1 MIIATIA
8 VNSKLLHLYQQ
19 LFMPSTSTL
28 CQWLFPSSLDAF
40 PFLCLY
46 PASPGGI
53 KTSSSSP
60 SPIPTS
66 NHDAWTLEI
75 LSPRSPTV
83 FQPDQP
89 FAYPSYLL
97 LLSGVVA
104 LSMAFYNT
112 LLRIAGHNWSAWN
125 AARTSPIIY
134 AHVAPEPA
142 PPHRRTRTPS
152 SPFNRRTKQLLLTAF
167 ALLSQTAVST
177 PVISL
182 KSERFDKDALRK
194 HRGFLGL
201 LATPTL
207 TDSTLCAIQ
216 HTMRIDSSG
225 FHALMSDHQN
235 VIQAVMDT
243 GASHSCSPSAADF
256 LPGSLQPL
264 DRPIKIG
271 GIAGDLPVTHAG
283 TLQWETLG
291 DDGSVVK
298 FQTKGLLV
306 PALPTRLFSPQSYLR
321 EDQRLED
328 HFRVFHNRTEWH
340 ERERKLCTVHHCPRT
355 FLPKIVLFRSG
366 STVKTLEAMAG
377 CVTSETNQNLTP
389 AKKHWIRW
397 HFKLGHLG
405 FKMVRELGL
414 GGFLDTA
421 AFTLFRIIGSDAKV
435 PKCAA
440 CQFGQQ
446 TLRPDGTTHV
456 TKVREGGLKKDI
468 LQPGQLTFMDHIE
481 STNRGR
487 LFHTAG
493 RELDAN
499 KFRGSTLFVDAATN
513 RLHAEHQV
521 TLSANE
527 TISSKTRYERLA
539 QTYGVD
545 VQAYHTDNGVFKSQA
560 FLKAVTD
567 QKQTIRFSGV
577 SAKWQNGAAE
587 GAVRI
592 VVSRA
597 RTMMIHAALH
607 WPEIHDEELWPMA
620 VDYAIHL
627 YNNTPQ
633 PHSGLSPNEIFSG
646 TKSDHQALKNAH
658 TWGCPVYVLDP
669 KIADGH
675 KLPKW
680 RPRARRAQFM
690 GVSPIHAETVHV
702 VRNLNTGFLSP
713 QCHVVFDDWFETTY
727 SDEDTPPSV
736 WAEMQIYQRYKV
748 ELDHDDIIPSLRD
761 EWLTSDELHERHNLP
776 PSRVEPRDG
785 RITSQE
791 ANPVMPTNRDRTST
805 TLVLPESQK
814 PWPFTTIPQ
823 STEPAEHP
831 SIPRETSDA
840 SPTPSVPREA
850 PLPPPL
856 PREPSPARRSSRHIK
871 QKQMYVPE
879 DGTTTHVHIPGRS
892 RPTMSF
898 ARAISMLLVASTST
912 PHCHIHYANSL
923 GTDPD
928 TEHVDSIYP
937 GIMQDPSAVLSFAHK
952 AKAYNPDLPSVREAL
967 TGPNSEEF
975 WTAMDKEI
983 ASLEEM
989 ETWKI
994 VPRGQLAHNASV
1006 IPGTWAM
1013 RIKRKPDGSLSKF
1026 KARFCVRGDMMQQG
1040 LHFSDSSYSPVVGW
1054 PTIRSTLVMAASL
1067 GLHTRQVDFINA
1079 FCQASQ
1085 KEPLFIELPQYYKVK
1100 GREQED
1106 LVLCLEKSLYGQVNA
1121 PKLFFEHISE
1131 GLNKVGFTPS
1141 ESDPCLFINHEDDIM
1156 VLQYVD
1162 DQIWIAKDPSKIEK
1176 RVQEL
1181 TELGHLLTIEEDTNM
1196 FGFLGIDISR
1206 EGDQVELT
1214 QKGLTDKVI
1223 RYLDMDKSV
1232 SKELTPA
1239 AANPLGTDKDG
1250 QNFDEDW
1257 SYPAAIGMLLYLSS
1271 NTRPD
1276 IQFAVHQAARF
1287 SHAPKQ
1293 SHARAV
1299 KRIVRYLAATTNDGT
1314 LSRGIR
1320 FKPDLTSGLDMYV
1333 DADYAGLFGCED
1345 DQDPTSV
1352 KSRTG
1357 FVLTLFNCPVL
1368 WSSKLQT
1375 DICLSSTAAEYVAF
1389 SMGMRELLPMR
1400 ELVKEVAN
1408 VLGLHDIK
1416 DSLVRSTVF
1425 EDNQGCLSL
1434 VNVPRMS
1441 PRNKYLALK
1450 YHFFRNHIGEK
1461 KGIIAKYIRSAEQKA
1476 DIFTKGLTGEAFSH
1490 IRLLLMGW

>member
-1 MIIATIA
+1 M
-8 VNSKLLHLYQQ
+8 S
-19 LFMPSTSTL
+19 
-28 CQWLFPSSLDAF
+28 FPSSHDAF
-40 PFLCLY
+40 NLHRIS
-46 PASPGGI
+46 PASPEGI
-53 KTSSSSP
+53 KTS
-60 SPIPTS
+60 PTS
-66 NHDAWTLEI
+66 LPKLKHVAWTFELTH
-75 LSPRSPTV
+75 PRSQFV
-83 FQPDQP
+83 FQRAPA

-125 AARTSPIIY
+125 KVRSAPILY
-134 AHVAPEPA
+134 ASAGPPEPI
-142 PPHRRTRTPS
+142 PRHRRTRPPR
-152 SPFNRRTKQLLLTAF
+152 SPFDRRTKKLLLTAF
-167 ALLSQTAVST
+167 ALLNQTAVSN
-177 PVISL
+177 PIISL
-182 KSERFDKDALRK
+182 KSERLNTDAFRK
-194 HRGFLGL
+194 HRDFFGL

-207 TDSTLCAIQ
+207 TESTLCAIQ
-216 HTMRIDSSG
+216 HTIRLDSSS
-225 FHALMSDHQN
+225 FHALMSDHQS

-243 GASHSCSPSAADF
+243 GASHSCSPSVDDF
-256 LPGSLQPL
+256 LPGSLKPL
-264 DRPIKIG
+264 NTPIKIG
-271 GIAGDLPVTHAG
+271 GIAGDLPVTHEG

-291 DDGSVVK
+291 DDGSIVDFK
-298 FQTKGLLV
+298 TQGLLV

-321 EDQRLED
+321 DHQRLED

-340 ERERKLCTVHHCPRT
+340 ERERKLCTVSHCPRT
-355 FLPKIVLFRSG
+355 FLPKIVLFRAG

-389 AKKHWIRW
+389 ARKHWLRW

-405 FKMVRELGL
+405 FKMVRELGI

-421 AFTLFRIIGSDAKV
+421 ALTLFRIIGSDTKV

-456 TKVREGGLKKDI
+456 TKVREGGLKKNI

-481 STNRGR
+481 STSRGR

-527 TISSKTRYERLA
+527 TISAKTRYERLA
-539 QTYGVD
+539 HTYGINI
-545 VQAYHTDNGVFKSQA
+545 QSYHTDNGVFKSQA
-560 FLKAVTD
+560 FLKAVAD

-597 RTMMIHAALH
+597 RTMMVHAALH
-607 WPEIHDEELWPMA
+607 WPEAHDYELWPMA

-627 YNNTPQ
+627 YNHTPQ
-633 PHSGLSPNEIFSG
+633 PASGLSPNELFSG
-646 TKSDHQALKNAH
+646 TKSDYQALKNSH

-690 GVSPIHAETVHV
+690 GVSPLHAETVHV

-713 QCHVVFDDWFETTY
+713 QYHVVFDDWFETTY
-727 SDEDTPPSV
+727 ADEDTPPSV

-748 ELDHDDIIPSLRD
+748 ELDHEDIVPALKD
-761 EWLTSDELHERHNLP
+761 EWLTAEELHERRSLP
-776 PSRVEPRDG
+776 PSNIEPRDG

-791 ANPVMPTNRDRTST
+791 ANPIESTNRDRTPT
-805 TLVLPESQK
+805 TLTLPESQK
-814 PWPFTTIPQ
+814 PWPFAPTPHSIKLT
-823 STEPAEHP
+823 EHP
-831 SIPRETSDA
+831 SLPREALDASPVASVPRENPSPKPLPRETS
-840 SPTPSVPREA
+840 
-850 PLPPPL
+850 LPV
-856 PREPSPARRSSRHIK
+856 RRSGRQHQ

-879 DGTTTHVHIPGRS
+879 DGTTTHVNIPGRS

-898 ARAISMLLVASTST
+898 ARAISMLLAASASA

-928 TEHVDSIYP
+928 TEYVDSIYP

-952 AKAYNPDLPSVREAL
+952 AKAYNPDLPSTREAL

-975 WTAMDKEI
+975 WAAMDKEI
-983 ASLEEM
+983 ASLEDM
-989 ETWKI
+989 ETWKV
-994 VPRGQLAHNASV
+994 VPRDQLPHNASV

-1013 RIKRKPDGSLSKF
+1013 RIKRRPDGSLSKF

-1085 KEPLFIELPQYYKVK
+1085 KEPLFIELPQHYKVK

-1121 PKLFFEHISE
+1121 PKLFFEHVSE
-1131 GLNKVGFTPS
+1131 GLKQVGFTPS

-1162 DQIWIAKDPSKIEK
+1162 DQIWIAKDPSKIER
-1176 RVQEL
+1176 RVQDL
-1181 TELGHLLTIEEDTNM
+1181 KDLGYLLTIEEDANM

-1206 EGDQVELT
+1206 DGDQVELT

-1223 RYLDMDKSV
+1223 RYLGMDKSV
-1232 SKELTPA
+1232 SKESTPA
-1239 AANPLGTDKDG
+1239 AANPLGADKAGPD
-1250 QNFDEDW
+1250 FDEDW
-1257 SYPAAIGMLLYLSS
+1257 SYPAAIGMLLHLSS

-1299 KRIVRYLAATTNDGT
+1299 KRIVRYLATTTDNGT

-1333 DADYAGLFGCED
+1333 DADYAGLFGYED

-1450 YHFFRNHIGEK
+1450 YHFFRTHIGEK
-1461 KGIIAKYIRSAEQKA
+1461 KGIIAKYVRSAEQKA

-1490 IRLLLMGW
+1490 IRMLLMGW